1 MPSAEL
7 SLLAIG
13 VAGAGVLALVV
24 APMRFSWPRQVRWC
38 VAMQALT
45 TADPTMVA
53 SRIDLREVRLARV
66 ALANDELVVV
76 VREVGRGA
84 SDATS
89 LASSPPP
96 PDDVAL
102 LRDWCDLGTPML
114 LHHAGDGQVSLVGP
128 VPTAT
133 SGFHAL
139 TPSA

>member
-66 ALANDELVVV
+66 ALAERRTGGRRPGGWAGRIGRDLAGELTSAA
-76 VREVGRGA
+76 GRRC
-84 SDATS
+84 T
-89 LASSPPP
+89 PP
-96 PDDVAL
+96 
-102 LRDWCDLGTPML
+102 
-114 LHHAGDGQVSLVGP
+114 
-128 VPTAT
+128 
-133 SGFHAL
+133 
-139 TPSA
+139 

>member
-53 SRIDLREVRLARV
+53 LESTSERYVCAGCTRERRTGGRRPGGWAGRIGRDLAG
-66 ALANDELVVV
+66 ELTSAA
-76 VREVGRGA
+76 GRRC
-84 SDATS
+84 T
-89 LASSPPP
+89 PP
-96 PDDVAL
+96 
-102 LRDWCDLGTPML
+102 
-114 LHHAGDGQVSLVGP
+114 
-128 VPTAT
+128 
-133 SGFHAL
+133 
-139 TPSA
+139 